1 MWHPIKHYK
10 TIRHHKMLVMKNCFR
25 CGLYWQGL
33 THDLSKL
40 APVEF
45 WAGAKYW
52 QGTCSPNNA
61 QRQAEGYSAA
71 WLHHKGRN
79 KHHLEYWIDYAPDGD
94 HAMAGMRMP
103 ARYVAEMVC
112 DRIAAS
118 KNYKGDKYTDAA
130 AWEYYDRSRDHYIL
144 HPETRKELETC
155 LLELTVIG
163 SRADWELSAAVVPA
177 LQSGYETRLLAEGKP
192 VYDLL
197 ESISVNAGIRP
208 DGTVYQTE

>member
-10 TIRHHKMLVMKNCFR
+10 TIHHHKMLVMQNCFR

-33 THDLSKL
+33 THDVSKL

-79 KHHLEYWIDYAPDGD
+79 KHHLEYWIDYDIPSSDGD
-94 HAMAGMRMP
+94 NKDHSGMAGMKMP
-103 ARYVAEMVC
+103 IKYVCEMFV
-112 DRIAAS
+112 DRVSAS
-118 KNYKGDKYTDAA
+118 KNYQNDKYTDRSAL
-130 AWEYYDRSRDHYIL
+130 EYYNKSIDHYMI
-144 HPETRKELETC
+144 HKDTEAMISY
-155 LLELTVIG
+155 LLEMLAIKGEKETYSYIRNQVLKG
-163 SRADWELSAAVVPA
+163 KVPYEKEPLDKLKDA
-177 LQSGYETRLLAEGKP
+177 LH
-192 VYDLL
+192 V
-197 ESISVNAGIRP
+197 SV
-208 DGTVYQTE
+208 

>member
-10 TIRHHKMLVMKNCFR
+10 TIHHHKMWVMRYCFR

-45 WAGAKYW
+45 LAGAKYW
-52 QGTCSPNNA
+52 QGSCSPNNA

-79 KHHLEYWIDYAPDGD
+79 RHHLEYWIDYAPDGD
-94 HAMAGMRMP
+94 HAMSGMRMP
-103 ARYVAEMVC
+103 GRYVAEMIC

-118 KNYKGDKYTDAA
+118 KIYMGKNYNDSAPLQYFKTRTHRDGMNAQTCADL
-130 AWEYYDRSRDHYIL
+130 EYFLTMLSERGEDYMFAQLKKFI
-144 HPETRKELETC
+144 KEQ
-155 LLELTVIG
+155 IK
-163 SRADWELSAAVVPA
+163 
-177 LQSGYETRLLAEGKP
+177 AEKANKKAGK
-192 VYDLL
+192 
-197 ESISVNAGIRP
+197 
-208 DGTVYQTE
+208 

>member
-1 MWHPIKHYK
+1 
-10 TIRHHKMLVMKNCFR
+10 MLVMKNCFR

-40 APVEF
+40 SPVEF

-103 ARYVAEMVC
+103 AEYVAEMVC

-118 KNYKGDKYTDAA
+118 KNYKGDRYTDAA

-144 HPETRKELETC
+144 HPETRRELEAC
-155 LLELTVIG
+155 LLILRDEGEDACFRYIRT
-163 SRADWELSAAVVPA
+163 
-177 LQSGYETRLLAEGKP
+177 QLLGKKK
-192 VYDLL
+192 
-197 ESISVNAGIRP
+197 
-208 DGTVYQTE
+208 

>member
-1 MWHPIKHYK
+1 MWHPIKHFK
-10 TIRHHKMLVMKNCFR
+10 TIHHHKVLVRRYCFR

-45 WAGAKYW
+45 LAGARYW
-52 QGTCSPNNA
+52 QGSCSPNNA

-79 KHHLEYWIDYAPDGD
+79 RHHLEYWIDYSPDGD

-103 ARYVAEMVC
+103 EKYVAEMIC

-118 KNYKGDKYTDAA
+118 KNYMGDKYTDASA
-130 AWEYYDRSRDHYIL
+130 REYYDRSKDHYIL
-144 HPETRKELETC
+144 HPDTRAQLETALTILKDQGEDAC
-155 LLELTVIG
+155 FRYIRTVLLG
-163 SRADWELSAAVVPA
+163 RRD
-177 LQSGYETRLLAEGKP
+177 
-192 VYDLL
+192 
-197 ESISVNAGIRP
+197 
-208 DGTVYQTE
+208 